1 MTNREAAIKIVR
13 RLQSAGF
20 EALLAGG
27 CVRDMLLRRR
37 AQDYDVTTNAEP
49 KNVMSLFRR
58 TLTVG
63 AKFGVVIVLMESRQ
77 VEVAT
82 FRTETGYCDGRHPAN
97 VKFSSAA
104 EDAARRDF
112 TVNGMFYDPV
122 KKQLYDYVGGQKDL
136 QKKLLRTIGNSQE
149 RFSED
154 YLRMLRAVRFSTV
167 LGFAIEPDTFG
178 AICKNSEKISR
189 VSGERISIELEGIL
203 THPNRATGL
212 GLLIESGLLK
222 AIFLSLN
229 EQQTQA
235 GLKTITNLPKQAD
248 FALALGCLF
257 VGCETD
263 DAIEQCQVLKPSR
276 NQIRHI
282 QFLLEKRGR
291 LLDENI
297 SLANLKKLLAE
308 PYFSDLYKLHRAF
321 QKANGQSMS
330 VLNKIRSRI
339 KSLGGIELKPKHLLN
354 GYDLIKLGA
363 VPGPALGRLADE
375 LYTAQLEGE
384 IHNRQ
389 QAEQWAQNWLHK
401 HILTDR

>member
-1 MTNREAAIKIVR
+1 MTNREAAIKIIR

-49 KNVMSLFRR
+49 KDVMSLFRR

-63 AKFGVVIVLMESRQ
+63 AKFGVVIVLMESSQ

-82 FRTETGYCDGRHPAN
+82 FRTETGYCDGRHPEN

-122 KKQLYDYVGGQKDL
+122 KRQLYDYVSGQKDL
-136 QKKLLRTIGNSQE
+136 EKKLLRTIGNPEE
-149 RFSED
+149 RFGED

-167 LGFAIEPDTFG
+167 LGFAIELATFE
-178 AICKNSEKISR
+178 AICKNSGKISR

-203 THPNRATGL
+203 SNPNRATGL
-212 GLLIESGLLK
+212 ALLVESGLLK
-222 AIFLSLN
+222 AIFPSLTAQQVQIGLDTIKNLS
-229 EQQTQA
+229 
-235 GLKTITNLPKQAD
+235 KQAD
-248 FALALGCLF
+248 YALVLACLF
-257 VGCETD
+257 AGCETD
-263 DAIEQCQVLKPSR
+263 DAIEQFQVLKLSR
-276 NQIRHI
+276 NQTRHI
-282 QFLLEKRGR
+282 QFLLENRGR
-291 LLDENI
+291 LLDEKL

-308 PYFSDLYKLHRAF
+308 PYFSDLYKLHRALR
-321 QKANGQSMS
+321 KANGQSMS
-330 VLNKIRSRI
+330 ALNKIRSRI
-339 KSLGGIELKPKHLLN
+339 KSLCGIELKPKPLLN
-354 GYDLIKLGA
+354 GHDLMKLGV
-363 VPGPALGRLADE
+363 VPGPALGRLVDE

-401 HILTDR
+401 KN